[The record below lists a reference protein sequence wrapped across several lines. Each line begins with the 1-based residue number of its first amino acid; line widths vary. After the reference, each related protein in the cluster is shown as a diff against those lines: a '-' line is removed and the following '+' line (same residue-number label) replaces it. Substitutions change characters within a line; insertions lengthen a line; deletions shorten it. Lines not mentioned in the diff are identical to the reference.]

1 LPETTLDIT
10 GNGIAHIL
18 FALHFQIQA
27 GLEWWNMKKG
37 IGVALKLHTYAFFLH
52 IGLVKL
58 YIKILY
64 SLMMIEDDSW
74 KEFHHQCPQI
84 L

>member
-37 IGVALKLHTYAFFLH
+37 IGVALKLHTYAFF
-52 IGLVKL
+52 
-58 YIKILY
+58 YI
-64 SLMMIEDDSW
+64 
-74 KEFHHQCPQI
+74 
-84 L
+84 